1 MCYPLFVER
10 RDSKRSS
17 ANCFGITIIK
27 PADEPWSYLTSHDIV
42 PSLGCSFFVLQTS
55 LRCNFFTERKH
66 MFKTGYCD
74 YVRGGIKPWIM
85 PFVRQNNGHKV
96 DAFKQTAVS
105 LSLLLRQ
112 NKGVIHAR
120 HRPDCEQRKGFEDGF
135 AKNTCM
141 KVFMVTFWPSY
152 KRAETAWHVVYL

>member
-1 MCYPLFVER
+1 MCNPLFVER
-10 RDSKRSS
+10 RDSKRNS

-27 PADEPWSYLTSHDIV
+27 PADQTLILSHQYDIV

-55 LRCNFFTERKH
+55 LWCNFFTERKH

-74 YVRGGIKPWIM
+74 YARGGIKP
-85 PFVRQNNGHKV
+85 PFVRHNNGHKV

-112 NKGVIHAR
+112 NKGVIHAG
-120 HRPDCEQRKGFEDGF
+120 HRLDCEQRKGFENVF

-141 KVFMVTFWPSY
+141 KVFTVTFWPCY